1 MGTRGEDIVIAHREP
16 RDKEVTRRIGIG
28 EPRVCAERGDIDGRS
43 NSHDKRNARS
53 WEEKRGVCAARPRLR
68 SGAREVSGLT

>member
-1 MGTRGEDIVIAHREP
+1 MGTRGEDIVIAEGGSL
-16 RDKEVTRRIGIG
+16 GIG

-53 WEEKRGVCAARPRLR
+53 WGKNEGYAPRPRLAAR